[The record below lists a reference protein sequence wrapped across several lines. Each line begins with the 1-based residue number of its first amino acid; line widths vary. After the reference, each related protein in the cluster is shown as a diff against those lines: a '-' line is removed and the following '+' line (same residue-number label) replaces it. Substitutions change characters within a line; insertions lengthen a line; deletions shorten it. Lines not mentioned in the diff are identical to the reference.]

1 MDCFASLA
9 MTRHN
14 ERNPRDT
21 YTMRTP
27 SSKPAKTPV
36 GRKPVRARTASSKA
50 GAKPTR
56 VKITHEPA
64 QNLIVGEDD
73 SVAIDAVARAT
84 ANSLIASRV
93 SHRRSAVDR
102 LDDPKPAN
110 PESSLVERVSNAIE
124 RELSKIETIIG
135 VSHVPPVLRTEAES
149 RARVLASL
157 ARTLKEVMRLREQ
170 ERNACEEKTKA
181 ADDSI
186 PRDLDELRSELARR
200 LEVLVGEAKSLHPDA
215 AE

>member
-1 MDCFASLA
+1 MK
-9 MTRHN
+9 
-14 ERNPRDT
+14 
-21 YTMRTP
+21 TP

-36 GRKPVRARTASSKA
+36 GRKAVPARKTAKKPRA
-50 GAKPTR
+50 
-56 VKITHEPA
+56 KITIEPP

-73 SVAIDAVARAT
+73 TVAIDAVARAT
-84 ANSLIASRV
+84 ANSLVATRV
-93 SHRRSAVDR
+93 SGRRSAVER
-102 LDDPKPAN
+102 LDDPKPAD

-135 VSHVPPVLRTEAES
+135 VSHVPPVLRSEAES

-170 ERNACEEKTKA
+170 ERAGEEKLKA

-200 LEVLVGEAKSLHPDA
+200 LEILVGEAKSLHPDA
-215 AE
+215 VE

>member
-1 MDCFASLA
+1 MK
-9 MTRHN
+9 
-14 ERNPRDT
+14 
-21 YTMRTP
+21 TP
-27 SSKPAKTPV
+27 PSKPAKTPV
-36 GRKPVRARTASSKA
+36 GRKVVLARKTEKKPRAKVTL
-50 GAKPTR
+50 
-56 VKITHEPA
+56 EPA
-64 QNLIVGEDD
+64 QNLIVSDD
-73 SVAIDAVARAT
+73 DAEAIDAVARAT
-84 ANSLIASRV
+84 ANSLVASRV
-93 SHRRSAVDR
+93 SGKRSAVER
-102 LDDPKPAN
+102 LGDPKPAD

-157 ARTLKEVMRLREQ
+157 ASTLKEIMRLREQ
-170 ERNACEEKTKA
+170 ERSAGEEKTKA

-200 LEVLVGEAKSLHPDA
+200 LEILVGEAKSLHPDA

>member
-1 MDCFASLA
+1 MK
-9 MTRHN
+9 
-14 ERNPRDT
+14 
-21 YTMRTP
+21 TP
-27 SSKPAKTPV
+27 SSKLAKTPV
-36 GRKPVRARTASSKA
+36 GRKAVSARKPRTKPART
-50 GAKPTR
+50 
-56 VKITHEPA
+56 KITIEPP
-64 QNLIVGEDD
+64 QNLIVSADD
-73 SVAIDAVARAT
+73 TVAVDAVARAT
-84 ANSLIASRV
+84 ANSLIATRV
-93 SHRRSAVDR
+93 SGRRSAVER
-102 LDDPKPAN
+102 LNDPKPAD

-135 VSHVPPVLRTEAES
+135 VSHVPPVLRSEAES

-170 ERNACEEKTKA
+170 EREAGEDRLKA

-200 LEVLVGEAKSLHPDA
+200 LEILVGEAKSLHPDA

>member
-1 MDCFASLA
+1 MK
-9 MTRHN
+9 
-14 ERNPRDT
+14 
-21 YTMRTP
+21 TP
-27 SSKPAKTPV
+27 SSTSAKTPV
-36 GRKPVRARTASSKA
+36 GRKAVPARKRVVKPRA
-50 GAKPTR
+50 
-56 VKITHEPA
+56 KITLEPA
-64 QNLIVGEDD
+64 QNLIVSSDD
-73 SVAIDAVARAT
+73 TVAIDAVARAT
-84 ANSLIASRV
+84 ANSLVASRV
-93 SHRRSAVDR
+93 SHKRSAVER
-102 LDDPKPAN
+102 LDDPKPAD

-170 ERNACEEKTKA
+170 ERDACEEKMKA

-200 LEVLVGEAKSLHPDA
+200 LEILVGEAKSLHPDA